1 MVADLLAGPR
11 NGARHLRISGYCQ
24 VAAGGGR
31 SWHARD
37 ADAAARPE
45 IVLIGL
51 ITSAVVIAQ
60 ATWPLV
66 QHFEVM
72 AHEGMHAVVGSL
84 SGRTVQWINLDENA
98 GGGTGLVP
106 TAGPGFLV
114 AGFAGYLGPSAFGL
128 FAARMIEFGHIIA
141 VLWVTMLFLALL
153 LIKLKPS
160 FGRFTVPLAGILIVL
175 VLTHTS
181 QIAEI
186 RAAYAIT
193 WFLLLSAVR
202 IVWYRV
208 TVTGARDAEIL
219 KGRTS
224 VPQTVWY
231 VLWLCGTLTALVI
244 GAHWMLVPLVHP
256 AVHPAAR

>member
-1 MVADLLAGPR
+1 MHLTQTPLP
-11 NGARHLRISGYCQ
+11 GA
-24 VAAGGGR
+24 
-31 SWHARD
+31 
-37 ADAAARPE
+37 E

-51 ITSAVVIAQ
+51 ITSVVVIAQ

-84 SGRTVQWINLDENA
+84 AGRTVQGIELDGNA
-98 GGGTGLVP
+98 GGGTGLAP

-128 FAARMIEFGHIIA
+128 FAARMIEFRHTIA
-141 VLWVTMLFLALL
+141 VLWVTMLFLVLL

-160 FGRFTVPLAGILIVL
+160 FGLFTVPLAGILIVL
-175 VLTHTS
+175 VLTHMS
-181 QIAEI
+181 QIGEI

-202 IVWYRV
+202 IVWSRA
-208 TVTGARDAEIL
+208 TGGGARDAEIL
-219 KGRTS
+219 NGRTG
-224 VPQTVWY
+224 VPKDVWH

-244 GAHWMLVPLVHP
+244 GAHWMLFPVGHS

>member
-1 MVADLLAGPR
+1 M
-11 NGARHLRISGYCQ
+11 
-24 VAAGGGR
+24 
-31 SWHARD
+31 HATQT
-37 ADAAARPE
+37 ALPGSE
-45 IVLIGL
+45 IVLIAL

-84 SGRTVQWINLDENA
+84 AGRTVTGIELDDKA

-106 TAGPGFLV
+106 DSGPGFLL

-141 VLWVTMLFLALL
+141 VLWVTMLFLVLL
-153 LIKLKPS
+153 LIKLRPS

-175 VLTHTS
+175 VLKHTS
-181 QIAEI
+181 QLGEI

-193 WFLLLSAVR
+193 WFLLLSGTR
-202 IVWYRV
+202 IVVQRGV
-208 TVTGARDAEIL
+208 NADDAGLLRD
-219 KGRTS
+219 RTS
-224 VPQTVWY
+224 IPRLVWFA
-231 VLWLCGTLTALVI
+231 LWLAGTLTAVVI
-244 GAHWMLVPLVHP
+244 GARWMLHP
-256 AVHPAAR
+256 AIHPPTL

>member
-1 MVADLLAGPR
+1 M
-11 NGARHLRISGYCQ
+11 
-24 VAAGGGR
+24 
-31 SWHARD
+31 HATQTPLPG
-37 ADAAARPE
+37 PE

-51 ITSAVVIAQ
+51 ITSVVVIAQ

-84 SGRTVQWINLDENA
+84 AGRTVLGIELDGNA
-98 GGGTGLVP
+98 GGATGLAP

-114 AGFAGYLGPSAFGL
+114 AGIAGYLGPSAFGL
-128 FAARMIEFGHIIA
+128 FAARMIEFRHTIA
-141 VLWVTMLFLALL
+141 VLWVTMLFLVLL
-153 LIKLKPS
+153 LIKLTPS
-160 FGRFTVPLAGILIVL
+160 FGFFTVPVAGILIVL

-181 QIAEI
+181 QIGEI

-202 IVWYRV
+202 IVWSHA
-208 TVTGARDAEIL
+208 TGGGAADAAIL
-219 KGRTS
+219 RGRTG
-224 VPQTVWY
+224 VPMDVWH

-244 GAHWMLVPLVHP
+244 GAHWMLFPVVHS

>member
-1 MVADLLAGPR
+1 M
-11 NGARHLRISGYCQ
+11 
-24 VAAGGGR
+24 
-31 SWHARD
+31 HATQT
-37 ADAAARPE
+37 ALPGSE

-84 SGRTVQWINLDENA
+84 AGRTVAGIELDDKG

-106 TAGPGFLV
+106 DHGPGFLV

-128 FAARMIEFGHIIA
+128 SAARMIEFGHIIA
-141 VLWVTMLFLALL
+141 VLWVTMLFLVLL
-153 LIKLKPS
+153 LIKLRPS

-175 VLTHTS
+175 VLKHTS
-181 QIAEI
+181 QLGEI

-202 IVWYRV
+202 IVWYRA
-208 TVTGARDAEIL
+208 TGAGAADAGIL
-219 KGRTS
+219 KSGTG
-224 VPQTVWY
+224 VPETVWY
-231 VLWLCGTLTALVI
+231 VLWLCGTLTAVVI
-244 GAHWMLVPLVHP
+244 GAHWMLFPV
-256 AVHPAAR
+256 VHPAAHVVPR

>member
-1 MVADLLAGPR
+1 M
-11 NGARHLRISGYCQ
+11 
-24 VAAGGGR
+24 
-31 SWHARD
+31 HATQT
-37 ADAAARPE
+37 ALPGSE

-51 ITSAVVIAQ
+51 ITSVVVIAQ

-84 SGRTVQWINLDENA
+84 AGRTVTGIELDDKA

-106 TAGPGFLV
+106 DSGPGFLL

-141 VLWVTMLFLALL
+141 VLWVTVLFLALL
-153 LIKLKPS
+153 LIRLKPS
-160 FGRFTVPLAGILIVL
+160 FGRFTVPLAGLLMIL
-175 VLTHTS
+175 VLKHAS
-181 QIAEI
+181 QIGEI
-186 RAAYAIT
+186 RASYAIT

-202 IVWYRV
+202 IIWDRA
-208 TVTGARDAEIL
+208 TGGGARDAQIL
-219 KGRTS
+219 KGRTG
-224 VPQTVWY
+224 VPKTVWH

-244 GAHWMLVPLVHP
+244 GAHWMLFPVVHSV
-256 AVHPAAR
+256 VHPAAR

>member
-1 MVADLLAGPR
+1 M
-11 NGARHLRISGYCQ
+11 
-24 VAAGGGR
+24 
-31 SWHARD
+31 HATQ
-37 ADAAARPE
+37 APLPRPE
-45 IVLIGL
+45 IALIGA
-51 ITSAVVIAQ
+51 ITAAVVIAQ
-60 ATWPLV
+60 VTWSLV

-72 AHEGMHAVVGSL
+72 AYEGMHGVVGSL
-84 SGRTVQWINLDENA
+84 AGRTVEWIKLDENA
-98 GGGTGLVP
+98 GGGTRLVP

-141 VLWVTMLFLALL
+141 VLWVTVLFLALL

-160 FGRFTVPLAGILIVL
+160 FGRFTVPLAGILIAL

-181 QIAEI
+181 QIVEI

-202 IVWYRV
+202 IVWYRA
-208 TVTGARDAEIL
+208 TVTGAEDANIL

-224 VPQTVWY
+224 VPKVAWFA
-231 VLWLCGTLTALVI
+231 LWLCGTLTALVI
-244 GAHWMLVPLVHP
+244 GAHWMLFPLAYP
-256 AVHPAAR
+256 AIHPAAR

>member
-1 MVADLLAGPR
+1 MHPTQTPLP
-11 NGARHLRISGYCQ
+11 GA
-24 VAAGGGR
+24 
-31 SWHARD
+31 
-37 ADAAARPE
+37 E

-51 ITSAVVIAQ
+51 ITSVVVIAQ

-84 SGRTVQWINLDENA
+84 SGRRVEWIDLGED
-98 GGGTGLVP
+98 GGGETRIVP
-106 TAGPGFLV
+106 TTGPGFLV

-128 FAARMIEFGHIIA
+128 FAARMIEFRHTIA
-141 VLWVTMLFLALL
+141 VLWVTMLFLVLL
-153 LIKLKPS
+153 LIKLRPS

-181 QIAEI
+181 QIAEV

-202 IVWYRV
+202 IVWYRA
-208 TVTGARDAEIL
+208 TVTGAADAGVL

-224 VPQTVWY
+224 VPETVWY

-244 GAHWMLVPLVHP
+244 GAHWMLFPVVHS

>member
-1 MVADLLAGPR
+1 MHAT
-11 NGARHLRISGYCQ
+11 Q
-24 VAAGGGR
+24 VPLP
-31 SWHARD
+31 
-37 ADAAARPE
+37 RPE
-45 IVLIGL
+45 IVLIGA

-60 ATWPLV
+60 ATWLLV

-84 SGRTVQWINLDENA
+84 TGHAVEGIELDDKA

-106 TAGPGFLV
+106 DSGPGFLV

-128 FAARMIEFGHIIA
+128 FAARMIEFGRIIA
-141 VLWVTMLFLALL
+141 VLWVTMLFLVLL
-153 LIKLKPS
+153 LIKLRPS

-181 QIAEI
+181 QIAEV
-186 RAAYAIT
+186 RAAYALT

-202 IVWYRV
+202 IVWSRA
-208 TVTGARDAEIL
+208 TAGGARDAEIL

-224 VPQTVWY
+224 VPETVWH

-244 GAHWMLVPLVHP
+244 GAHWMLFPVVHP
-256 AVHPAAR
+256 VAR